1 MTDALMMQILK
12 SGCYFCNP
20 ENDNFFFKE
29 SMTFQM
35 D

>member
-1 MTDALMMQILK
+1 MTDALTMQIFK
-12 SGCYFCNP
+12 SGCYFRNP

-29 SMTFQM
+29 SMTLQM